1 MTMPIDKVVDIG
13 NIDGRKY
20 FFKCPH
26 CKKASRISDY
36 GGNIIQ
42 GSTTCPKCDQ
52 LITNEMIKEN
62 LETGIRGGRDA
73 RNLK

>member
-1 MTMPIDKVVDIG
+1 MAMPIDEVVQIG
-13 NIDGRKY
+13 NTDGRRF

-42 GSTTCPKCDQ
+42 GSATCPKCDQ
-52 LITNEMIKEN
+52 LITNDMIKDN
-62 LETGIRGGRDA
+62 LETGIREGRDA
-73 RNLK
+73 RN